1 MEKIALK
8 AGDLIEMC
16 PGPPRPDN
24 EFYRFTILE
33 ITSSENKKSWNELE
47 TIIYRTIAFSHHAS
61 VIINLSFYDSDQ
73 IRIISSPDSVD
84 EGK

>member
-8 AGDLIEMC
+8 AGDLIEMRS
-16 PGPPRPDN
+16 GPPRRDSA
-24 EFYRFTILE
+24 FHRFTILE
-33 ITSSENKKSWNELE
+33 ITSSESIKTWNELD

-61 VIINLSFYDSDQ
+61 VIINLSFYASDQ

>member
-8 AGDLIEMC
+8 AGDLIEMR
-16 PGPPRPDN
+16 PGPQRSDN
-24 EFYRFTILE
+24 TFYRFTILE
-33 ITSSENKKSWNELE
+33 ITSSESKKSWNELD

-61 VIINLSFYDSDQ
+61 VIINLSFYASDE